1 VSQQQHRHDGS
12 LFERRHLL
20 IDGEEASPAGNGIIE
35 VISPTT
41 EEVIGLA
48 PLGTADDIDR
58 AVSAARRAFD
68 EGPWPRMTVAE
79 RRSILL
85 DAADRLDL
93 IADDLTVLSTR
104 ENGTIA
110 RNRAGHIAGR
120 VRYFAGLDAP
130 EPEYR
135 RAATGEQAAI
145 VREPVGVVAAIV
157 PWNAP
162 IALTVTK
169 ILPAMLVGCTVV
181 LKPAPETPL
190 TAYPLAEAFLA
201 AGLPAGVLNVVP
213 ADRDASELLV
223 RHPDVDHVS
232 FTGSTLAG
240 KTIASIC
247 GQQVKRVGLEL
258 GGKSP
263 VILLDDVDAAAI
275 APSVLGGGM
284 LLNNGEACCAWT
296 RVLVPAARHD
306 EIVDAFCDVV
316 RDVKIG
322 DPLDLSTDLGP
333 LISSKHRER
342 VEGYIASGR
351 SDGAQIAIGGR
362 RPSGFETGWFIE
374 PTILARADNTM
385 RSSREEI
392 FGPVVSVIPY
402 SDEDEAIA
410 IANDS
415 DYGLSSALFTN
426 DYDRGLDL
434 AARIR
439 AGTVGIN
446 SLAFNIEFPFGG
458 YKESGIGRQ
467 HGPESLDEYLETK
480 TIGVTASAPSPL
492 RNPMTP
498 TTVGAA

>member
-1 VSQQQHRHDGS
+1 MSAPF
-12 LFERRHLL
+12 FERNHLL
-20 IDGEEASPAGNGIIE
+20 INGEEMRPAGTDTIRVVSPA
-35 VISPTT
+35 T
-41 EEVIGLA
+41 EEVIGCVPLA
-48 PLGTADDIDR
+48 GPEDIDR
-58 AVSAARRAFD
+58 AVEAARRAFD
-68 EGPWPRMTVAE
+68 VGPWPRMGVE
-79 RRSILL
+79 QRRAILL
-85 DAADRLDL
+85 RAADTLDV
-93 IADDLTVLSTR
+93 IADELTVLSTM
-104 ENGTIA
+104 ENGTIV

-120 VRYFAGLDAP
+120 VRYFANLEVPGP
-130 EPEYR
+130 VYR
-135 RAATGEQAAI
+135 VAGTGEQAAI

-169 ILPAMLVGCTVV
+169 VLPALLVGCTVV

-190 TAYPLAEAFLA
+190 TAYPLVEALIA
-201 AGLPAGVLNVVP
+201 AGLPPGVLNVVA
-213 ADRDASELLV
+213 ADRGASEFLV
-223 RHPDVDHVS
+223 RHPGVDHVS
-232 FTGSTLAG
+232 FTGSTATG
-240 KTIASIC
+240 KSIASIC
-247 GQQVKRVGLEL
+247 GAQVKRVGLEL

-263 VILLDDVDAAAI
+263 VILLDDVD
-275 APSVLGGGM
+275 PSAVARAVLGGGM

-296 RVLVPAARHD
+296 RILVPGARHD
-306 EIVDAFCDVV
+306 DTIDAFCEVV
-316 RDVKIG
+316 RGVRMG
-322 DPLDLSTDLGP
+322 DPLDQSTDLGP
-333 LISSKHRER
+333 LISSKHRDK
-342 VEGYIASGR
+342 VESYIESAR
-351 SDGAQIAIGGR
+351 HDGADVAIGGK
-362 RPSGFETGWFIE
+362 RPSDLPTGWFVQ
-374 PTILARADNTM
+374 PTILANADNTM

-402 SDEDEAIA
+402 ADDAEAIA

-480 TIGVTASAPSPL
+480 TIGVSAGAPSPI
-492 RNPMTP
+492 RQESTSR
-498 TTVGAA
+498 GAA